1 MNSRRRPEWGIIFM
15 KRFIL
20 PSAPDKAGIVRLSG
34 DDYHYLV
41 RVRRFIVGTEFSAL
55 LPDGEAIRARVR
67 SVSAERGAGVL
78 EVECLAERC
87 QTPLAEGCQ
96 TLLAGGCQTPSAE
109 GYQTPPTK
117 KCLTPSPPIVLFQ
130 AIPKGAK
137 MDLIVRQAT
146 EGGVSEILP
155 FVSAYSVPKIADK
168 RSEDSAV
175 SDKTARWRRIV
186 REARQQSG
194 SETATVVH
202 EPFSVDELLRYWEGI
217 KNQYSSVN
225 AAAVGIFLHPPALLP
240 AVTRLPLVRANSF
253 HASLDEPPGCVA
265 LAVGPEG
272 GFSPEEAACFI
283 SADFKPLDLGNTILR
298 TETAAV
304 YAVAA
309 VRIILLERASWIL
322 KSLPR

>member
-1 MNSRRRPEWGIIFM
+1 LRRRPEWGTIFM

-20 PSAPDKAGIVRLSG
+20 PTLPDKAGIVRLSG

-55 LPDGEAIRARVR
+55 LPDGEATRARVR
-67 SVSAERGAGVL
+67 TVSAVRGAGEL
-78 EVECLAERC
+78 EVECLGGGC
-87 QTPLAEGCQ
+87 QTPLLAEGCQ
-96 TLLAGGCQTPSAE
+96 TLLAGGCQTPPSRE
-109 GYQTPPTK
+109 RCQ
-117 KCLTPSPPIVLFQ
+117 TPSPLIVLFQ
-130 AIPKGAK
+130 AVPKGAK

-146 EGGVSEILP
+146 EGGVSEIVP

-186 REARQQSG
+186 KEARQQSG

-202 EPFSVDELLRYWEGI
+202 EPFSFDELLHYWDGI
-217 KNQYSSVN
+217 KNQYSGGN
-225 AAAVGIFLHPPALLP
+225 ATAVGIFLHPAALLP
-240 AVTRLPLVRANSF
+240 VATQLSLVRVNSF
-253 HASLDEPPGCVA
+253 HACLYEPPGCVA

-272 GFSPEEAACFI
+272 GFSPEEAMRFI
-283 SADFKPLDLGNTILR
+283 AADFKPLDLGNTILR

-309 VRIILLERASWIL
+309 VRIILLERASWIPN
-322 KSLPR
+322 SLPR